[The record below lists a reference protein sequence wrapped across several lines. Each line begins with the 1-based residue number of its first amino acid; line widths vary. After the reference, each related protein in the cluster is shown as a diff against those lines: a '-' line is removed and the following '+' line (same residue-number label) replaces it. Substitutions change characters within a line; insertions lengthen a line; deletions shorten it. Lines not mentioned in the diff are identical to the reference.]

1 MLYLLAVKVPQLVF
15 GPVCGVPTADSDTVS
30 TDQDLV
36 GYYFVAGSLFHQPQ
50 YAYSLTFS
58 LTKSM
63 SMHHLFI
70 HIFLGHRV
78 ATGFS

>member
-36 GYYFVAGSLFHQPQ
+36 GYYFVAGSLPPTAIRLLTDIFFNQIND
-50 YAYSLTFS
+50 YASFVHPY
-58 LTKSM
+58 
-63 SMHHLFI
+63 
-70 HIFLGHRV
+70 IFR
-78 ATGFS
+78 S